1 MAIYK
6 QYKRL
11 GEIDGKEVEFNITEE
26 WSYDDIDVDGSFDF
40 GSKEENQKYLDRF
53 VSGELVSLILG
64 VKAEVFGCTGT
75 DLLCGCH
82 INVDNVDAD
91 IADCINDK
99 GMVDIAIEDCK
110 RAIREQVETLTPF
123 FVNLPK

>member
-1 MAIYK
+1 MAIHK
-6 QYKRL
+6 QYKRA

-26 WSYDDIDVDGSFDF
+26 WAYDDMAIDGSFDF
-40 GSKEENQKYLDRF
+40 GSEEENQKYLDRF
-53 VSGELVSLILG
+53 VSGELISLILG

-82 INVDNVDAD
+82 INVDSVDAD
-91 IADCINDK
+91 IRECITSHT
-99 GMVDIAIEDCK
+99 MVETATEDCK
-110 RAIREQVETLTPF
+110 RAIKEQVGTLTPF